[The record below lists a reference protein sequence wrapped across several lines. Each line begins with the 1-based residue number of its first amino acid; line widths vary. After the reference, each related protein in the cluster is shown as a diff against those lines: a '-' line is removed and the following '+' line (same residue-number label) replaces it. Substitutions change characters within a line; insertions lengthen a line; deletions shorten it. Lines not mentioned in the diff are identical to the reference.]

1 MNTARVNVFNDSSVS
16 FQAEDLFLEHGKL
29 SPVSMKPLPA
39 ISSKLA
45 ARIVE
50 DDIEPPPRLTVSPVA
65 KVLDK
70 SHDNSHSILSI
81 SQEEISQDLS
91 HVSRKNMNLR
101 EDLGSDAKT
110 IFVTTEAHQEQR
122 PEIVKA
128 GKMRSGFI
136 AKCFSCFKKPQKSV

>member
-81 SQEEISQDLS
+81 SQEEIS
-91 HVSRKNMNLR
+91 
-101 EDLGSDAKT
+101 
-110 IFVTTEAHQEQR
+110 
-122 PEIVKA
+122 
-128 GKMRSGFI
+128 
-136 AKCFSCFKKPQKSV
+136 